1 MLRKSMVALLAIAA
15 AALLAPDTASARGG
29 FGGFRG
35 GGGFGGF
42 RAAGIGMGNPGFRAA
57 AIGGGYRVAGMRT
70 GTFAQNAW
78 RTGFYPG
85 YRPFRRFPV
94 AAAAVVGAGLAYG
107 AYPYG
112 YGDYDNGYYD
122 NAYYSNGYYG
132 NGNAYYPPY
141 DYDGNYVYNSSG
153 YYGDGGCTIV
163 QRRIPTPYGWVLR
176 PVQVC
181 N

>member
-1 MLRKSMVALLAIAA
+1 MLRQSMIALCAMAAI
-15 AALLAPDTASARGG
+15 ALLAPQEALARGG
-29 FGGFRG
+29 FRA

-42 RAAGIGMGNPGFRAA
+42 HAGGYRAAGIGMGGYRAA
-57 AIGGGYRVAGMRT
+57 SIGGGYRAAAIRT
-70 GTFAQNAW
+70 GTFANNAW

-85 YRPFRRFPV
+85 HRPWRRFPL

-112 YGDYDNGYYD
+112 YYDD
-122 NAYYSNGYYG
+122 GYYG
-132 NGNAYYPPY
+132 NAYYDSAYYPPY
-141 DYDGNYVYNSSG
+141 DYDGNYVYNSGG
-153 YYGDGGCTIV
+153 YYGDGSCYVI
-163 QRRIPTPYGWVLR
+163 QRRMPTPYVWVLR

>member
-1 MLRKSMVALLAIAA
+1 MLRKSMVALLAMAA

-29 FGGFRG
+29 FGGGYRG
-35 GGGFGGF
+35 GGFAGGGF

-70 GTFAQNAW
+70 GTFAGNAW
-78 RTGFYPG
+78 RGGFYPG
-85 YRPFRRFPV
+85 YRPWRRFPV

-112 YGDYDNGYYD
+112 YGYYD
-122 NAYYSNGYYG
+122 DAYYGNAYYN
-132 NGNAYYPPY
+132 NAYYPPY
-141 DYDGNYVYNSSG
+141 DYEGNYVYNTGG
-153 YYGDGGCTIV
+153 YYGDGGCYII

>member
-1 MLRKSMVALLAIAA
+1 MLRKSILMLFALAALALLM
-15 AALLAPDTASARGG
+15 PEEASARGM
-29 FGGFRG
+29 GGFRG
-35 GGGFGGF
+35 GGGGFHAGGF
-42 RAAGIGMGNPGFRAA
+42 RAAGVGIGGGGYRAA
-57 AIGGGYRVAGMRT
+57 AIGGGYRV
-70 GTFAQNAW
+70 GTFANNAW

-85 YRPFRRFPV
+85 YRPWRRVAPV

-112 YGDYDNGYYD
+112 YYDD
-122 NAYYSNGYYG
+122 AYY
-132 NGNAYYPPY
+132 GNAYYPPY
-141 DYDGNYVYNSSG
+141 DYDGNYVYDAGG
-153 YYGDGGCTIV
+153 YYGDGSCAVI

>member
-29 FGGFRG
+29 FGGYRG
-35 GGGFGGF
+35 GGYAGGF
-42 RAAGIGMGNPGFRAA
+42 RAAGVGIGGYRAA
-57 AIGGGYRVAGMRT
+57 AIGGGYRVAAVRT
-70 GTFAQNAW
+70 GTFANNAW

-85 YRPFRRFPV
+85 YRPWRRFPV
-94 AAAAVVGAGLAYG
+94 AAAAAVGAGLAYG
-107 AYPYG
+107 AYSYS
-112 YGDYDNGYYD
+112 DGYYD
-122 NAYYSNGYYG
+122 DAYYGNGYYG
-132 NGNAYYPPY
+132 NGYYGNAYYPPY
-141 DYDGNYVYNSSG
+141 DTEGNYVYNTGG
-153 YYGDGGCTIV
+153 YYGDGSCYIV

>member
-1 MLRKSMVALLAIAA
+1 M
-15 AALLAPDTASARGG
+15 GG
-29 FGGFRG
+29 Y
-35 GGGFGGF
+35 
-42 RAAGIGMGNPGFRAA
+42 RAA
-57 AIGGGYRVAGMRT
+57 AIGGGYRVAAVRT
-70 GTFAQNAW
+70 GTFANNAW

-85 YRPFRRFPV
+85 YRPWRQFPV

-112 YGDYDNGYYD
+112 YYDDGYY
-122 NAYYSNGYYG
+122 NAGYYG
-132 NGNAYYPPY
+132 NGYYPPY
-141 DYDGNYVYNSSG
+141 DNEGNYVYNAGG
-153 YYGDGGCTIV
+153 YYGDGGCAII